1 MGILDD
7 VTKLAGLSGS
17 GLTGNSALLQGVL
30 QMLGSGTSG
39 GSLTSI
45 VQGFSRAG
53 LGDAASSWVSTGQ
66 NVPITTEQ
74 LQQGLGTERVREL
87 AQLSGMTEGA
97 AAGALAG
104 LLPTVI
110 DRLTPTGAIP
120 ESGQL
125 QQLMASVKGAL
136 GSS

>member
-1 MGILDD
+1 
-7 VTKLAGLSGS
+7 
-17 GLTGNSALLQGVL
+17 
-30 QMLGSGTSG
+30 MLGSGASG
-39 GSLTSI
+39 GGLASI

-74 LQQGLGTERVREL
+74 LQQGLGTERVQEL

-110 DRLTPTGAIP
+110 DRLTPNGAIP

-125 QQLMASVKGAL
+125 QQLMASVKGTL
-136 GSS
+136 GS